1 MPSINTNS
9 ESQRLRERSIRVES
23 QELLITRLDG
33 SKQET
38 DITEPVNCDGFG
50 RVRSFQLRTSAG
62 WQPNTLPIQ
71 PACRALGIEP
81 SESIRVQVFQNA
93 ACNWRCWYCYVPF
106 SLLAADERRAGWLT
120 AGQMV
125 DFYLAEQNRPDMI
138 DLSGGQPDLVPE
150 WIPWMMEAVLQRNL
164 QDEIFLWSDDNLSND
179 YFWQYLST
187 SQQELVRDYKNY
199 GKVCCFKGFDNE
211 SFAFNTSAEPELFD
225 RQFSLMKS
233 YVDFGLNVYGYV
245 TFTSPNRGSIGDAV
259 PRFVDRLQ
267 SIHTSLPLRVI
278 PLEIQEYSTMVG
290 RTKEVH
296 KCAISNQHLANE
308 LWVQEIKS
316 RFSAEEQGKSICD
329 VNIGASANVK

>member
-1 MPSINTNS
+1 
-9 ESQRLRERSIRVES
+9 
-23 QELLITRLDG
+23 
-33 SKQET
+33 
-38 DITEPVNCDGFG
+38 
-50 RVRSFQLRTSAG
+50 
-62 WQPNTLPIQ
+62 
-71 PACRALGIEP
+71 
-81 SESIRVQVFQNA
+81 
-93 ACNWRCWYCYVPF
+93 
-106 SLLAADERRAGWLT
+106 LAADEQRAGWLT

-125 DFYLAEQNRPDMI
+125 DMFLAEPNRPDMI

-179 YFWQYLST
+179 YFWQYLSAG
-187 SQQELVRDYKNY
+187 QQELVRDYENY
-199 GKVCCFKGFDNE
+199 GKVCCFKGFDSE
-211 SFAFNTSAEPELFD
+211 SFAFNTSAEPKQFD

-233 YVDFGLNVYGYV
+233 YVDFGLNVFGYV
-245 TFTSPNRGSIGDAV
+245 TFTSPNRSSIKDAV

-267 SIHTSLPLRVI
+267 SIHASLPLRMI

-296 KCAISNQHLANE
+296 ECAISNQHLANE

-329 VNIGASANVK
+329 VNIRASANVK